1 VHRVCPLLGLVAD
14 GRTAVD
20 GADPGHRCHAE
31 SPPLL
36 LERQQ
41 QVAVCLTDAHLRCE
55 RFLAHAARNGR
66 AAVDTVRFG
75 DGFVSTRML
84 LTPEPAWR
92 GIAGRARRARRGPVA
107 LVAGGTVLAALA
119 GASAVATGALD
130 RMSLQL
136 AAVPP
141 SSPSAAA
148 TPRPTAVP
156 TPPPT
161 PLSGAMSAAA
171 SPTAT
176 PTPSATP
183 LVTPEPTAAPT
194 PTPPRVYVVA
204 EGDTLSEIAASFGVT
219 AAAIQAA
226 NGLSDPDQINV
237 GQQLIIP

>member
-1 VHRVCPLLGLVAD
+1 MHRVCPLLGLVAD

-148 TPRPTAVP
+148 TP
-156 TPPPT
+156 
-161 PLSGAMSAAA
+161 
-171 SPTAT
+171 
-176 PTPSATP
+176 